1 MLDCRIE
8 AVLQQYNGRPNGSCV
23 HSASHRQKAE
33 SLLILLYG
41 FPFCSGDTFRP
52 SSLPRESYFF
62 LFFSFLFLDVA
73 QAGHSNFFID
83 ERYTNLKPIGDGS
96 YGFVC
101 SAVDSVS
108 FLSGSS
114 VAFSLHLSLVA
125 SVLVTAY
132 GR

>member
-62 LFFSFLFLDVA
+62 SFSLFFS
-73 QAGHSNFFID
+73 SM
-83 ERYTNLKPIGDGS
+83 
-96 YGFVC
+96 
-101 SAVDSVS
+101 
-108 FLSGSS
+108 
-114 VAFSLHLSLVA
+114 SLRLVIAISLLM
-125 SVLVTAY
+125 SDTQI
-132 GR
+132 